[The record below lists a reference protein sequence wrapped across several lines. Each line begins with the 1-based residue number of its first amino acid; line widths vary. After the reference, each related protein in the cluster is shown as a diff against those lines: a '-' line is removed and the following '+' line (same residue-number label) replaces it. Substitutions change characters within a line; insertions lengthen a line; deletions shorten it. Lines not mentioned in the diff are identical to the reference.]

1 MTPSPTLAH
10 GRHPERGTT
19 DMEAIHAI
27 LDAQRICHVAFVVD
41 GWPYAVPTIH
51 ARDGDRLLIHGS
63 TLSRML
69 GTLAAG
75 VPVCVT
81 VTAVDGI
88 VCARSVFN
96 HSMNYRS
103 AMVFGTATPIEDSDA
118 KLAALHT
125 IVEHVLPGRW
135 EEVRPPSPTEL
146 RATEVVALPIDRA
159 TAKVRNAGS
168 VDTPADLKRR
178 VWSGVLPL
186 ETRLGQPVLVAAD
199 VADLPLP
206 ASVVAALA
214 EPSR

>member
-1 MTPSPTLAH
+1 MTSSPTLAH

-19 DMEAIHAI
+19 DMHAIRAI
-27 LDAQRICHVAFVVD
+27 LDAERICHVAFVLD

-69 GTLAAG
+69 GGLAAG
-75 VPVCVT
+75 IPACVT

-88 VCARSVFN
+88 VCARSAFN

-103 AMVFGTATPIEDSDA
+103 AMVFGTATPIREQDE
-118 KLAALHT
+118 KLAALRT

-135 EEVRPPSPTEL
+135 EEVRPPTTTEL
-146 RATEVVALPIDRA
+146 RATEIVALPLDQA
-159 TAKVRNAGS
+159 TAKIRNAGA
-168 VDTPADLKRR
+168 VDTPADLKKK
-178 VWSGVLPL
+178 VWSGVLPI
-186 ETRLGQPVLVAAD
+186 ETRFGQPVMIADD

-206 ASVVAALA
+206 ASVAAALGLR
-214 EPSR
+214 SR